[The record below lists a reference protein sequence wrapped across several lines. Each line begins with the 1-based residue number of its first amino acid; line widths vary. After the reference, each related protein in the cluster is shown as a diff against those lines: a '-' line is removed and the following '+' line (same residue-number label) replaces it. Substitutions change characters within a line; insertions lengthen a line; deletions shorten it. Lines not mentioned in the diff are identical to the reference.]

1 MSYHVH
7 LSLSIP
13 PKTCVSS
20 VMDILTGRSAMMIF
34 D

>member
-1 MSYHVH
+1 M
-7 LSLSIP
+7 P

>member
-1 MSYHVH
+1 M
-7 LSLSIP
+7 P

-20 VMDILTGRSAMMIF
+20 FMDILTGRSAMMIF